1 MSCGSCS
8 SGGCS
13 PAGCGSKGNCDTKG
27 CNKLNTYDWL
37 KDMVY
42 PYHYKPFDVIEI
54 RFKGSRKEFFRN
66 SDNLELYTGDAV
78 VLESDLGHDIGHVS
92 LSGEL
97 VRLQLKKNGIDEDP
111 QGLKKIYRVA
121 TEKDVAVYNEYK
133 EKEPATLE
141 KARTFAMQMKLEMK
155 ISDIEFQG
163 DGKKVIF
170 FYTSEGRVD
179 FRELIKRYA
188 SEFKT
193 RIEMRQVGYREE
205 ASRLGGIGSCG
216 RVLCCTTWLTDY
228 KMVNVSAAKSQNL
241 SINML
246 KLSGQCGRLKC
257 CLNYEL
263 DTYLEALSQ
272 FPRNEYIKI
281 ETQAGVATSQK
292 SDILKKMVWF
302 SYPHTSEW
310 YPVPLARVN
319 EIIKLNKEGVFPEFL
334 TDRQEASVT
343 IKTIG
348 DEDIIGD
355 DSLTRLDKPNKNK
368 KGGNNRPNQGKF
380 NKRDDNRNAPNKPVG
395 ETTENRPK
403 VKIKLKKNKNSPNPN
418 QNPNKT
424 GPQNKGP
431 KPQGPTTPKS

>member
-8 SGGCS
+8 SGSCS
-13 PAGCGSKGNCDTKG
+13 PAGCGNNGNCGTIG

-42 PYHYKPFDVIEI
+42 PFQHKPFDVVEI
-54 RFKGSRKEFFRN
+54 RFKGSRKDFYRN
-66 SDNLELYTGDAV
+66 SNNLDLYTGDAV
-78 VLESDLGHDIGHVS
+78 VLESDLGIDIGHVS

-97 VRLQLKKNGIDEDP
+97 VRLQLKKAGIEENAE
-111 QGLKKIYRVA
+111 GMRKIIRVA
-121 TEKDVAVYNEYK
+121 NEKDLETYNEFKQK
-133 EKEPATLE
+133 EAATLE
-141 KARTFAMQMKLEMK
+141 RARTIAIQMNLAMKL
-155 ISDIEFQG
+155 SDIEFQG

-188 SEFKT
+188 SEFKS

-216 RVLCCTTWLTDY
+216 RVLCCSTWLTDY
-228 KMVNVSAAKSQNL
+228 KMVNVSAAKNQNL

-263 DTYLEALSQ
+263 DTYLEALNE
-272 FPRNEYIKI
+272 FPRYENIRI

-292 SDILKKMVWF
+292 SDILKKIIWF
-302 SYPHTSEW
+302 SYPHTTEW
-310 YPVPLARVN
+310 YAVGLERVN
-319 EIIKLNKEGVFPEFL
+319 EIIALNKKGQYPEYLTDKPEFS
-334 TDRQEASVT
+334 APV
-343 IKTIG
+343 KTLG

-355 DSLTRLDKPNKNK
+355 DSLTRLDKPKKDKKNKSFHKGNQQPQSQNNQGKGNKNK
-368 KGGNNRPNQGKF
+368 KRKGNFR
-380 NKRDDNRNAPNKPVG
+380 
-395 ETTENRPK
+395 
-403 VKIKLKKNKNSPNPN
+403 NKNR
-418 QNPNKT
+418 
-424 GPQNKGP
+424 GP
-431 KPQGPTTPKS
+431 KPDNRS